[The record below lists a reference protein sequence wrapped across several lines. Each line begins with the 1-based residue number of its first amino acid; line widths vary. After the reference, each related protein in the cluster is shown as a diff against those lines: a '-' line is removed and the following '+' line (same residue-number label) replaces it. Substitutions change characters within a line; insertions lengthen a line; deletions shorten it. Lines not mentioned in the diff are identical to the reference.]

1 MQVIEEVMS
10 TAAASSDDFDGL
22 PPYVDP
28 NPIAHDLK
36 DAKRCTVEA
45 WRTYLRPGLG
55 DLEAGRT
62 LEHEEFM
69 RQMRERYRSRN
80 AA

>member
-1 MQVIEEVMS
+1 MIQEGMS

-28 NPIAHDLK
+28 DSLAHDLEDK
-36 DAKRCTVEA
+36 ERRTVEA
-45 WRTYLRPGLG
+45 WKAYLQPALN

-62 LEHEEFM
+62 VDHEELM